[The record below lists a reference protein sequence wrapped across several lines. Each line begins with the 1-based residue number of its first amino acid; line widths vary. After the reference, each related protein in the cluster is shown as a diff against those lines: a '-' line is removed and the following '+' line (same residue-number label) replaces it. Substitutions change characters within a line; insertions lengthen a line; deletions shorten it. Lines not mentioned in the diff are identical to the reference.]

1 MENKI
6 RDQWRSSVDFYRIQT
21 RFSEPFSRQVSGRT
35 RNTDVVFCGLM
46 FIPTLW
52 KACPRHFLPGSRRS
66 QATKIYHAY
75 SLPAI
80 VVITVEKPQSIC
92 LWRGAFI
99 ISCFPDYISLGIFSL
114 WANTKNCKAAFI
126 LFYFSW
132 FGLKHSNNKWRPL
145 KRTTCF
151 SDQSAT

>member
-1 MENKI
+1 MTSEEV
-6 RDQWRSSVDFYRIQT
+6 QWIFTEFRLGSQSLFPGRFLGGPETQMLYSVAWCSSLH
-21 RFSEPFSRQVSGRT
+21 SGKP
-35 RNTDVVFCGLM
+35 VLGIFCLGEED
-46 FIPTLW
+46 T
-52 KACPRHFLPGSRRS
+52 GS

-80 VVITVEKPQSIC
+80 VIITVEKPQSIC
-92 LWRGAFI
+92 LWWGAFI

-114 WANTKNCKAAFI
+114 WAIMKNCKTAFI

-132 FGLKHSNNKWRPL
+132 FGLNHSNNKLRPL